1 VFAFLPVI
9 SGLLLS
15 AAFKPIGLWFAAP
28 LAIALLIHAVNQSQK
43 FFLSFALFAFAFNAA
58 GLIWSNKYVGVAPW
72 IALVLLQTLFFLPL
86 GFLKRLGEYWYFYLP
101 VAFLA
106 LEELRSRFPFGG
118 FGWLRIGFSQVDAP
132 YVRLA
137 SVGGVSLLSLA
148 TLLLGIAAFQLA
160 KRGSGLTLP
169 IIAITLTLS
178 GIFVFPN
185 NSPRPTFQ
193 VLAVQGSV
201 PKLGLDFNER
211 ATEVFYRHLT
221 ATEKALAKGKKPA
234 LIIWPENSVDVDPF
248 NNPKVGTAIAE
259 LVDKNDVP
267 LVIGAVLRTNGKL
280 QNASILF
287 EPEIGA
293 TTNYV
298 KRHLT
303 PFGEVMPLRSILT
316 FFSDLPNQV
325 EDFTAGKSPVI
336 HEVGQAKIAP
346 IICFELI
353 DDRLIQSS
361 AGSSNLFVVQTNSA
375 TFANTA
381 QSAQQLAI
389 TRIRSIEHA
398 RYAVS
403 VSTVGI
409 SAIIDTNGV
418 ILKSTKE
425 SVAASINSSVA
436 LNATRTLYDRIGEF
450 AWVLVLLIGLG
461 FGAGL
466 GYAARMGNRR

>member
-1 VFAFLPVI
+1 MFALLPLL

-28 LAIALLIHAVNQSQK
+28 LAIALLIHAIDKSQK

-86 GFLKRLGEYWYFYLP
+86 GFLRKLGEYWYFYLP
-101 VAFLA
+101 VAFIA
-106 LEELRSRFPFGG
+106 LEEVRARFPFGG
-118 FGWLRIGFSQVDAP
+118 FGWLRVGFSQVDAP
-132 YVRLA
+132 YARLA

-185 NSPRPTFQ
+185 NSPRQTFH

-221 ATEKALAKGKKPA
+221 ATDKALTKGKKPA
-234 LIIWPENSVDVDPF
+234 LIVWPENSVDVDPF
-248 NNPKVGTAIAE
+248 NNAKVGKAITE

-267 LVIGAVLRTNGKL
+267 LIIGAVLRTDGKL

-287 EPEIGA
+287 EPKTGA
-293 TTNYV
+293 TTSYV

-303 PFGEVMPLRSILT
+303 PFGEVMPLRSLLT

-325 EDFTAGKSPVI
+325 EDFSAGKLPVM
-336 HEVGQAKIAP
+336 HQVGQARIAP

-466 GYAARMGNRR
+466 GYAARVGNRR